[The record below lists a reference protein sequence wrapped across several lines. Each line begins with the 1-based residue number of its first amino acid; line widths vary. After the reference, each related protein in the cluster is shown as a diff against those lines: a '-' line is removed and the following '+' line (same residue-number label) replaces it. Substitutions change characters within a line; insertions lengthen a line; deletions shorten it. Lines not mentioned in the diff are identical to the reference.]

1 LLPTLTGDA
10 NGVLSVNGTIAGMG
24 TYVRPSYVL
33 NVVAPT
39 D

>member
-1 LLPTLTGDA
+1 LLPTQDGDA
-10 NGVLSVNGTIAGMG
+10 NGVLNVNGTIEGMG

-33 NVVAPT
+33 KVVAPA